1 MYLQKKIQKVQNC
14 AASFVVNRYATEE
27 DVLKLGA
34 TEEDVLKLIAVIW
47 SPEMFLLLVVPLIV
61 ALCLILTVFLAH
73 VSLPSSIQ
81 AMTDYTSHSG
91 LLEVNQVQFF
101 L

>member
-1 MYLQKKIQKVQNC
+1 
-14 AASFVVNRYATEE
+14 
-27 DVLKLGA
+27 
-34 TEEDVLKLIAVIW
+34 
-47 SPEMFLLLVVPLIV
+47 MFLLLVVPLVV

-81 AMTDYTSHSG
+81 AMTDYTSHGG

-101 L
+101 LQ